1 MHFDI
6 LVLGPVELRVDGRR
20 EMYGSAKAVHMLAAL
35 ALDVGTPVPL
45 NTLAERLWD
54 DDPPGKPNSSLHSY
68 ATRIRRRLGADR
80 LPNEAHA
87 YALDIDPDVVDHHRF
102 LRLTTQARSLSDSG
116 DDTQALAL
124 LRQAESLWR
133 GEPLTG
139 LGGLWAERIRRGLGE
154 RLLAAT
160 LLRAE
165 IELGMGRFTALVP
178 ELTALVEQ
186 RPTDETVARHFMTA
200 AYGCGRQTDALRAY
214 ETLRT
219 LLRQEGTEPG
229 EALNRTYRLILDRS
243 PVGELLPQRVPGAP
257 AAPVPDNLPAHAELV
272 GRTSEL
278 RHLETESPDITYVHS
293 ISGMAGV
300 GKTLLALHTAR
311 RLSQHHPEGLHYLN
325 LHGHSAG
332 RQPLPPETVIATL
345 LRQLG
350 VPAGAVPHE
359 LDELSAL
366 WRTVLATRRVVVVLD
381 DVADPRQVR
390 PLLAGSPSSV
400 VLLTSRRRLSGLP
413 GVRHISLDV
422 LPAKESAAL
431 FAGLVGRE
439 RGGTPSERSALATLC
454 GHLPLALELVAGR
467 LNSRPSW
474 TVTHLIERMSRP
486 SDRLSEIRD
495 GDTEIASAFAL
506 SYDTLPADHQ
516 EVFRLLGLHFGHDF
530 GPHATAALT
539 GRSVGATERILE
551 SLLDSH
557 LLQEPAPDR
566 YRLHDLIG
574 EFALGLTT
582 AHDTVSA
589 REAARDRL
597 ADFSLHAA
605 AAAVRLAH
613 PRRSPEVLP
622 GRPAARA
629 LPGWQEPEEA
639 RAWLVAEQAALLA
652 VERHSRSHGRPAR
665 AARLAHVLADFLDA
679 EGYWEAAELHT
690 HAVGHWCAVHD
701 RASEA
706 RALVDL
712 TTVQYRTGRYGQAE
726 GNGHRALELARTMG
740 DIATEAE
747 SLRMLGLLAWDVG
760 RLDDSLVL
768 QREALDIRSKLGD
781 PWHIARYQNNLGIT
795 LLQLG
800 DHDGAMKNF
809 RLSLFGFVRAK
820 DERGE
825 AQALNNLGDLHLHR
839 GENEAAR
846 ASFSRSLD
854 LVMRVGSRTE
864 QAIAQLNLGSSL
876 LTPENSSQ
884 ALTLHRQALSTFRLI
899 NDKRCEAI
907 TLNAV
912 GKNMLSAGRPMEAS
926 AHYAAALDLARR
938 IGAVQEEIQALR
950 GVAMAE
956 LSYGR
961 GADAEEQLTTALSLA
976 ERIHATDEEAGS
988 HADLATFHLAAGRQG
1003 EAAAHLEE
1011 AIAFF
1016 SGHNENESDRLRRLL
1031 LDIRADDADESAE
1044 AQEAAGH
1051 SQNGH
1056 PKNGTYKRF

>member
-1 MHFDI
+1 MDFDI

-20 EMYGSAKAVHMLAAL
+20 ELHGSAKTVHMLAAL
-35 ALDVGTPVPL
+35 AIDVGTPVPL
-45 NTLAERLWD
+45 STLTERLWD
-54 DDPPGKPNSSLHSY
+54 DSPPGKPNSSLHSF
-68 ATRIRRRLGADR
+68 AARIRRRLGTQR
-80 LPNEAHA
+80 LSNEAHA
-87 YALDIDPDVVDHHRF
+87 YALSIDPESVDHHRF
-102 LRLTTQARSLSDSG
+102 LRLTTQARSLADSG
-116 DDTQALAL
+116 DDAQALAL
-124 LRQAESLWR
+124 LRQAAGLWR

-160 LLRAE
+160 LLRTD
-165 IELGMGRFTALVP
+165 IELSMGRFTALIA

-229 EALNRTYRLILDRS
+229 AALNRTYQLILNRS
-243 PVGELLPQRVPGAP
+243 PISELLPRRSPGTP
-257 AAPVPDNLPAHAELV
+257 ATLVPDNLPAHAELV
-272 GRTSEL
+272 GRAGEL
-278 RHLETESPDITYVHS
+278 RCLEAESPDTTYVHS

-311 RLSQHHPEGLHYLN
+311 RLSRHYPAGLHYLN

-332 RQPLPPETVIATL
+332 RHPLPPEAVLATL

-350 VPAGAVPHE
+350 VTSGSVPHE

-366 WRTVLATRRVVVVLD
+366 WRTMLSTRRMVVVLD
-381 DVADPRQVR
+381 DVADPQQVR
-390 PLLAGSPSSV
+390 PLLAANSSTV
-400 VLLTSRRRLSGLP
+400 LLLTSRRRLSGLP

-422 LPAKESAAL
+422 LPPKESAAL
-431 FAGLVGRE
+431 FAGLAGRE
-439 RGGTPSERSALATLC
+439 RGGTPSERSTLAALC

-474 TVTHLIERMSRP
+474 TVAHLIERMSRP
-486 SDRLSEIRD
+486 TDRLAEIRD

-506 SYDTLPADHQ
+506 SYDSLPTADQ

-530 GPHATAALT
+530 GPHATAALA
-539 GRSVGATERILE
+539 GRSVAVTERILE

-566 YRLHDLIG
+566 YRLHDLLG
-574 EFALGLTT
+574 EFALGLAN
-582 AHDTVSA
+582 AHDPVSV

-597 ADFSLHAA
+597 ADFFLHAA
-605 AAAVRLAH
+605 AAAVRLLH
-613 PRRSPEVLP
+613 PRRSTETLP

-629 LPGWQEPEEA
+629 LPSWQDPEEA
-639 RAWLVAEQAALLA
+639 RVWLVTEQAALLA
-652 VERHSRSHGRPAR
+652 AERHSRTHGEAGR
-665 AARLAHVLADFLDA
+665 AARLAHVLAGHLDA

-690 HAVGHWCAVHD
+690 HAVGHWTATGD

-706 RALVDL
+706 LALVDL

-726 GNGHRALELARTMG
+726 GNVRRALDMARELG

-747 SLRMLGLLAWDVG
+747 SVRLLGLLAWDVG
-760 RLDDSLVL
+760 RLDDSLAL
-768 QREALDIRSKLGD
+768 QQEALAIRSKLGD

-809 RLSLFGFVRAK
+809 RLSLFGFVRAR

-839 GENEAAR
+839 GENESAR
-846 ASFSRSLD
+846 ASFSRALD
-854 LVMRVGSRTE
+854 LVLRVGSRSE
-864 QAIAQLNLGSSL
+864 QAIAQMNLGSSL
-876 LTPENSSQ
+876 PAPENSSQ
-884 ALTLHRQALSTFRLI
+884 ALALHRQALSTFRLI

-912 GKNMLSAGRPMEAS
+912 GKTMLSTRRPMEAS
-926 AHYAAALDLARR
+926 AHYAAALDLSRR

-950 GVAMAE
+950 GLAMSE

-961 GADAEEQLTTALSLA
+961 GTGSREQLTTALSLA
-976 ERIHATDEEAGS
+976 QRIHATEDEAHC
-988 HADLATFHLAAGRQG
+988 HADLAALHLTEGRRG

-1016 SGHNENESDRLRRLL
+1016 RGHNENESGRLRRMLI
-1031 LDIRADDADESAE
+1031 DISADEPTE

-1051 SQNGH
+1051 TRNRH
-1056 PKNGTYKRF
+1056 PMNGTRKGF

>member
-1 MHFDI
+1 MYLLTRVDDLSPLLVYLSGRPGELLVHFDI

-20 EMYGSAKAVHMLAAL
+20 GMYGSAKAVHMLAAL

-45 NTLAERLWD
+45 STLAERLWD

-422 LPAKESAAL
+422 LPPKESAAL

-474 TVTHLIERMSRP
+474 TVAHLIERMSRP

-613 PRRSPEVLP
+613 PRRSPKSCPAGRRP
-622 GRPAARA
+622 G
-629 LPGWQEPEEA
+629 
-639 RAWLVAEQAALLA
+639 
-652 VERHSRSHGRPAR
+652 HSRDGRSPKKP
-665 AARLAHVLADFLDA
+665 
-679 EGYWEAAELHT
+679 EPG
-690 HAVGHWCAVHD
+690 
-701 RASEA
+701 S
-706 RALVDL
+706 
-712 TTVQYRTGRYGQAE
+712 
-726 GNGHRALELARTMG
+726 
-740 DIATEAE
+740 
-747 SLRMLGLLAWDVG
+747 
-760 RLDDSLVL
+760 
-768 QREALDIRSKLGD
+768 
-781 PWHIARYQNNLGIT
+781 
-795 LLQLG
+795 
-800 DHDGAMKNF
+800 
-809 RLSLFGFVRAK
+809 
-820 DERGE
+820 
-825 AQALNNLGDLHLHR
+825 
-839 GENEAAR
+839 
-846 ASFSRSLD
+846 SRS
-854 LVMRVGSRTE
+854 RPPCWPWSATHGAT
-864 QAIAQLNLGSSL
+864 
-876 LTPENSSQ
+876 
-884 ALTLHRQALSTFRLI
+884 
-899 NDKRCEAI
+899 
-907 TLNAV
+907 
-912 GKNMLSAGRPMEAS
+912 AGRPGPRAS
-926 AHYAAALDLARR
+926 RMYSPTSSTRR
-938 IGAVQEEIQALR
+938 ATGRRQSCTPTRSAT
-950 GVAMAE
+950 GVRSM
-956 LSYGR
+956 
-961 GADAEEQLTTALSLA
+961 T
-976 ERIHATDEEAGS
+976 
-988 HADLATFHLAAGRQG
+988 
-1003 EAAAHLEE
+1003 
-1011 AIAFF
+1011 
-1016 SGHNENESDRLRRLL
+1016 
-1031 LDIRADDADESAE
+1031 
-1044 AQEAAGH
+1044 
-1051 SQNGH
+1051 GH
-1056 PKNGTYKRF
+1056 PKPAPWSTSPPFSTGQGGTGRPKGTGTAPSNWPGPWVTSPRRPSRCECWDCWPGTSAGWTTRSSSSGRHSTSDQNSETPGTSRGTRIILVSLSSSWATTTAR